1 MTSKKKYTVSLTTRL
16 HKTEEYTVE
25 ASTPEEAVELAYEAD
40 EPDYYC
46 DPEED
51 HTFADKSSYF
61 HTERTE
67 NLGPKVE
74 EIIGQEEDGG
84 IGFYQTVWLN
94 PKGE

>member
-25 ASTPEEAVELAYEAD
+25 ASTPEEAVELAIETD

-51 HTFADKSSYF
+51 HTFIDKSDWF
-61 HTERTE
+61 HTEKTE
-67 NLGPKVE
+67 NRGPKVE
-74 EIIGQEEDGG
+74 EVEGD
-84 IGFYQTVWLN
+84 FYQTVWLN
-94 PKGE
+94 RKGE